1 MEFTWTR
8 FTGSMQIG
16 NTVGATPLAFFP
28 AQPVART
35 RRLGGSTTLYFY
47 SFGKKAIHEHLRG
60 IKPRVLHVG
69 LPNAFC
75 VMHRRDLRL
84 PNPEFACLLGFNS
97 AFNTTVRSDHLS
109 LANATFMEKYNVDDY
124 GCPSTLLVHLFCDDS
139 S

>member
-1 MEFTWTR
+1 MEFTWTG
-8 FTGSMQIG
+8 FTGSMHIG
-16 NTVGATPLAFFP
+16 NTVGAIPLALLP

-69 LPNAFC
+69 LANAFC

-84 PNPEFACLLGFNS
+84 PNPSVLVCLGS
-97 AFNTTVRSDHLS
+97 TRRSILPFG
-109 LANATFMEKYNVDDY
+109 AII
-124 GCPSTLLVHLFCDDS
+124 
-139 S
+139 